1 MMIRLEGISKLY
13 GVPPQE
19 MRALSGVDLSIDAG
33 EYVAIMGT
41 SGSGKSTLLNILG
54 CLDHPTE
61 GHYLLAERDVSTLD
75 DTALSKVRNEVLGF
89 VFQQF
94 HLLPRLSVIKN
105 VLLPLIYAPEYP
117 SDALEKGTAALSSV
131 GLENKLAAKP
141 GELSGGQQQR
151 VAIARALINEP
162 SILLADEPTGNLD
175 KQSGREIL
183 DIFKKLNRDG
193 RTVIMVTHDSEV
205 AKESGRVVVIED
217 GRIVSDQRGLHA
229 RGERS

>member
-1 MMIRLEGISKLY
+1 MIRLEGISKLY

-19 MRALSGVDLSIDAG
+19 MRALSGVDLSIENG
-33 EYVAIMGT
+33 EYVAIMGP

-54 CLDHPTE
+54 CLDQATDGRYVLE
-61 GHYLLAERDVSTLD
+61 ERDVSTLKD
-75 DTALSKVRNEVLGF
+75 KALSSLRNEVLGF

-94 HLLPRLSVIKN
+94 HLLSRLSVIKN

-117 SDALEKGTAALSSV
+117 SNAMEKGTAALSSV
-131 GLENKLAAKP
+131 GLEHKRTAKP

-175 KQSGREIL
+175 RQSGREIL
-183 DIFKKLNRDG
+183 DIFKKLNREG
-193 RTVIMVTHDSEV
+193 RTVIMVTHDPEV
-205 AKESGRVVVIED
+205 AKESDRVVVIED
-217 GRIVSDQRGLHA
+217 GKIVSDQSGPKEE
-229 RGERS
+229 GEGE

>member
-1 MMIRLEGISKLY
+1 MIRLEGINRLY

-19 MRALSGVDLSIDAG
+19 TRALSGIDLSIESG
-33 EYVAIMGT
+33 EYVAIMGP

-54 CLDHPTE
+54 CLDHATE
-61 GHYLLAERDVSTLD
+61 GRYVLKKRDVSTLN
-75 DTALSKVRNEVLGF
+75 DTALSRLRNEVLGF

-94 HLLPRLSVIKN
+94 HLLSRLSVVKN

-117 SDALEKGTAALSSV
+117 SNAIEKGTATLASV
-131 GLENKLAAKP
+131 GLEHKLAAKP

-162 SILLADEPTGNLD
+162 SIILADEPTGNLD

-183 DIFKKLNRDG
+183 DIFKKLNREG
-193 RTVIMVTHDSEV
+193 RTVIMVTHDATV
-205 AKESGRVVVIED
+205 AKEAKRVVVIED
-217 GRIVSDQRGLHA
+217 GRIVSDQSGLNE
-229 RGERS
+229 RGEGS

>member
-1 MMIRLEGISKLY
+1 MIKLEGISKSY

-19 MRALSGVDLSIDAG
+19 TWALAGVNLSIEKG
-33 EYVAIMGT
+33 EYVSIMGT

-54 CLDHPTE
+54 CLDQATQ
-61 GHYLLAERDVSTLD
+61 GHYTIEDRDVSTLGD
-75 DTALSKVRNEVLGF
+75 AALSSLRNEVLGF

-117 SDALEKGTAALSSV
+117 SNAVEKGTTALSSV
-131 GLENKLAAKP
+131 GLEHKLEAKP

-162 SILLADEPTGNLD
+162 SIILADEPTGNLD
-175 KQSGREIL
+175 SQSGQEIL
-183 DIFKKLNRDG
+183 DIFKRLNREG
-193 RTVIMVTHDSEV
+193 RTIIMVTHDPDI
-205 AKESGRVVVIED
+205 AKESKRVVVIED
-217 GRIVSDQRGLHA
+217 GKIASDQSVSNEKGD
-229 RGERS
+229 RS

>member
-1 MMIRLEGISKLY
+1 MIRLEGISKRY

-19 MRALSGVDLSIDAG
+19 MQALSGVDLSIENG

-54 CLDHPTE
+54 CLDHAT
-61 GHYLLAERDVSTLD
+61 GGQYMLKGSDVSDLD
-75 DTALSKVRNEVLGF
+75 DTALSRLRNEVLGF

-117 SDALEKGTAALSSV
+117 SDAMQRGTTALSSV
-131 GLENKLAAKP
+131 GLDHKLAARP

-151 VAIARALINEP
+151 VAIARALINQP
-162 SILLADEPTGNLD
+162 AIILADEPTGNLD

-193 RTVIMVTHDSEV
+193 RTVIMITHDAEV
-205 AKESGRVVVIED
+205 ARESQRVVVIED
-217 GRIVSDQRGLHA
+217 GRIVSDQR
-229 RGERS
+229 RPNEEGEGS